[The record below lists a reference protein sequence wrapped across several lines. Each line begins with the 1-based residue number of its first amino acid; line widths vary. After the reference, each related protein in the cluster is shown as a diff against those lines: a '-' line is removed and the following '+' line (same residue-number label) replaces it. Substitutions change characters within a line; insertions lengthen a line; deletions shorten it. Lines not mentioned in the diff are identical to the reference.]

1 MGGAAKHLQPLK
13 PRSPQTSSPH
23 HPHNRRRSSRHHHH
37 HHFPQG
43 SLVEVRTDEE
53 DFKGVFFS
61 ATVLPPPKKG
71 SKKKSEK
78 LYVEYI
84 DLLADEDGSDRLRE
98 YVDISFV
105 RPPPPLQEIVK
116 GFEPDDVVDAFYK
129 DGWWTGVVSR
139 VVEGGQRFVVT
150 FQYPPDELEFGLAEL
165 RVHWDWVNGSWVRP
179 GKQNIAGSMFDV
191 GRTVEVSFDR
201 EDRRDAWFPATIQE
215 DLGKGAFVVEYCSE
229 DTDNKVEALKVTI
242 DSPHLRPCP
251 PLLKEKNFDL
261 LEKVDAFFNFGWWSG
276 VITKELENSRY
287 VVFFKQMKRDKEFYQ
302 SELRPH
308 MEWKDGKWF
317 TSSQS
322 MGYMELRDFAVTGFS
337 VMMEC
342 MDTHPCKFQCH
353 CGHCPVNYSGDR
365 KDSCDRKSPSSSTL
379 RKGQLE
385 QLTSD
390 DKKMSHMTAS
400 VIKRRQNLSDSW
412 GALSQPLKKLE
423 EGNVLGSSQ
432 QVTHDRSTEEMCVSV
447 SPVSINYKAS
457 SARQTATG
465 DCSSD
470 QPSWGR
476 RLGKPSR
483 HLSWCLHFKFN
494 PPNHRMGFILAR
506 FGTQRECCRLCL
518 LARRKQRNIDATEK
532 FGEVVNLTSSY
543 DYEPKLQLESLEL
556 NIEGKEPDALGNT
569 TPVQNEQVKEE
580 GERPVI
586 IGLPCTEMGS
596 SEFGRKGKRGS
607 RSSSKLI
614 MNPGNGQM
622 QQLNDS
628 TILKMKLT
636 QTMRFWVF
644 SLGKNKQFVYDS
656 KFSDPLSPRRALW
669 LDGILAPWL
678 TDSRQLEVV
687 EFSERRKRGRPRKLQ
702 IESIRTSVAENGV
715 VGSDDVYRKD
725 DEPHRVLE
733 VEVME
738 VTLRNQEKTV
748 FNNDKLTNGRS
759 GPKSKEGSVMK
770 RTFAKMHNEK
780 VVKDSITVQENS
792 SFKRGRRRVRG
803 EKIALQVQDSLDSSG
818 RKMMEVNCT
827 VEVNKVI
834 CDAPSNELDD
844 EPLSK
849 WIEGMH
855 SSSFIDG
862 SRPSPVSTM
871 EECIGNGEKQ
881 RDNIV
886 LEEDGGKQ
894 PENGKGA
901 SVSVDEGSIVPCE
914 QQSLPFVKNTVLWK
928 TIESMEVFQRI
939 PQRPH
944 FQPLE
949 NFRESSREGLAIGY
963 MVTFS
968 SVVEKTSRLQVND
981 PKSITDDILE
991 TLADLERQ
999 GFDVRAVRERVAELL
1014 SVKDKQER
1022 LVDEVDKL
1030 NNQILEH
1037 NREKSRIDE
1046 EIREINEHIGKLQQK
1061 LSLAES
1067 AKEKEDDEIASLLA
1081 RLKETEESINKVG
1094 RDFEGIAASR
1104 L

>member
-317 TSSQS
+317 TSSQ
-322 MGYMELRDFAVTGFS
+322 
-337 VMMEC
+337 MMEC

-476 RLGKPSR
+476 RL
-483 HLSWCLHFKFN
+483 
-494 PPNHRMGFILAR
+494 
-506 FGTQRECCRLCL
+506 
-518 LARRKQRNIDATEK
+518 RRKQRNIDATEK

-628 TILKMKLT
+628 TILKMK
-636 QTMRFWVF
+636 
-644 SLGKNKQFVYDS
+644 
-656 KFSDPLSPRRALW
+656 
-669 LDGILAPWL
+669 
-678 TDSRQLEVV
+678 DSRQLEVV

>member
-1 MGGAAKHLQPLK
+1 MQ
-13 PRSPQTSSPH
+13 
-23 HPHNRRRSSRHHHH
+23 
-37 HHFPQG
+37 
-43 SLVEVRTDEE
+43 
-53 DFKGVFFS
+53 
-61 ATVLPPPKKG
+61 
-71 SKKKSEK
+71 
-78 LYVEYI
+78 
-84 DLLADEDGSDRLRE
+84 
-98 YVDISFV
+98 
-105 RPPPPLQEIVK
+105 
-116 GFEPDDVVDAFYK
+116 
-129 DGWWTGVVSR
+129 
-139 VVEGGQRFVVT
+139 
-150 FQYPPDELEFGLAEL
+150 
-165 RVHWDWVNGSWVRP
+165 
-179 GKQNIAGSMFDV
+179 
-191 GRTVEVSFDR
+191 
-201 EDRRDAWFPATIQE
+201 
-215 DLGKGAFVVEYCSE
+215 
-229 DTDNKVEALKVTI
+229 
-242 DSPHLRPCP
+242 
-251 PLLKEKNFDL
+251 
-261 LEKVDAFFNFGWWSG
+261 
-276 VITKELENSRY
+276 
-287 VVFFKQMKRDKEFYQ
+287 
-302 SELRPH
+302 
-308 MEWKDGKWF
+308 
-317 TSSQS
+317 
-322 MGYMELRDFAVTGFS
+322 
-337 VMMEC
+337 
-342 MDTHPCKFQCH
+342 
-353 CGHCPVNYSGDR
+353 
-365 KDSCDRKSPSSSTL
+365 
-379 RKGQLE
+379 
-385 QLTSD
+385 
-390 DKKMSHMTAS
+390 
-400 VIKRRQNLSDSW
+400 
-412 GALSQPLKKLE
+412 
-423 EGNVLGSSQ
+423 
-432 QVTHDRSTEEMCVSV
+432 
-447 SPVSINYKAS
+447 
-457 SARQTATG
+457 
-465 DCSSD
+465 
-470 QPSWGR
+470 
-476 RLGKPSR
+476 
-483 HLSWCLHFKFN
+483 
-494 PPNHRMGFILAR
+494 
-506 FGTQRECCRLCL
+506 
-518 LARRKQRNIDATEK
+518 RRKQRNIDATEK

-628 TILKMKLT
+628 TILKMK
-636 QTMRFWVF
+636 
-644 SLGKNKQFVYDS
+644 
-656 KFSDPLSPRRALW
+656 
-669 LDGILAPWL
+669 
-678 TDSRQLEVV
+678 DSRQLEVV

>member
-1 MGGAAKHLQPLK
+1 
-13 PRSPQTSSPH
+13 
-23 HPHNRRRSSRHHHH
+23 
-37 HHFPQG
+37 
-43 SLVEVRTDEE
+43 
-53 DFKGVFFS
+53 
-61 ATVLPPPKKG
+61 
-71 SKKKSEK
+71 
-78 LYVEYI
+78 
-84 DLLADEDGSDRLRE
+84 
-98 YVDISFV
+98 
-105 RPPPPLQEIVK
+105 
-116 GFEPDDVVDAFYK
+116 
-129 DGWWTGVVSR
+129 
-139 VVEGGQRFVVT
+139 
-150 FQYPPDELEFGLAEL
+150 
-165 RVHWDWVNGSWVRP
+165 
-179 GKQNIAGSMFDV
+179 MFDV

-317 TSSQS
+317 TSSQ
-322 MGYMELRDFAVTGFS
+322 
-337 VMMEC
+337 MMEC

-476 RLGKPSR
+476 RL
-483 HLSWCLHFKFN
+483 
-494 PPNHRMGFILAR
+494 
-506 FGTQRECCRLCL
+506 
-518 LARRKQRNIDATEK
+518 RRKQRNIDATEK

-628 TILKMKLT
+628 TILKMK
-636 QTMRFWVF
+636 
-644 SLGKNKQFVYDS
+644 
-656 KFSDPLSPRRALW
+656 
-669 LDGILAPWL
+669 
-678 TDSRQLEVV
+678 DSRQLEVV

>member
-1 MGGAAKHLQPLK
+1 MGGAAKHPQLLK
-13 PRSPQTSSPH
+13 PRSPQISSPH
-23 HPHNRRRSSRHHHH
+23 HPHNRRRRSSSSRHHHH
-37 HHFPQG
+37 FPLG

-61 ATVLPPPKKG
+61 ATVLPPPKKC
-71 SKKKSEK
+71 SKKKPEK
-78 LYVEYI
+78 LYVEYN
-84 DLLADEDGSDRLRE
+84 DLLADEDGSERLRE

-116 GFEPDDVVDAFYK
+116 CFEPDDVVDAFYK
-129 DGWWTGVVSR
+129 DGWWTGVVTR
-139 VVEGGQRFVVT
+139 VLEGGQRFVVT
-150 FQYPPDELEFGLAEL
+150 FQYPPDELEFRLAEL

-191 GRTVEVSFDR
+191 GRNVEVSFDR
-201 EDRRDAWFPATIQE
+201 EDCRDAWFPATIQE
-215 DLGKGAFVVEYCSE
+215 DLGNGAFVVEYCSE
-229 DTDNKVEALKVTI
+229 DTGNNVQALKVTI
-242 DSPHLRPCP
+242 DSLHLRPCP

-261 LEKVDAFFNFGWWSG
+261 LEKVDAFFSFGWWSG

-287 VVFFKQMKRDKEFYQ
+287 VVFFKQMKRDKEFYL

-317 TSSQS
+317 TSSQ
-322 MGYMELRDFAVTGFS
+322 
-337 VMMEC
+337 
-342 MDTHPCKFQCH
+342 P
-353 CGHCPVNYSGDR
+353 
-365 KDSCDRKSPSSSTL
+365 
-379 RKGQLE
+379 
-385 QLTSD
+385 LT
-390 DKKMSHMTAS
+390 
-400 VIKRRQNLSDSW
+400 
-412 GALSQPLKKLE
+412 KLE

-432 QVTHDRSTEEMCVSV
+432 QITHDRSIEEMSVSV
-447 SPVSINYKAS
+447 SPVSVNYKAS

-465 DCSSD
+465 DRSSD
-470 QPSWGR
+470 HPSWGR
-476 RLGKPSR
+476 RL
-483 HLSWCLHFKFN
+483 
-494 PPNHRMGFILAR
+494 
-506 FGTQRECCRLCL
+506 
-518 LARRKQRNIDATEK
+518 RRKQRNIDATEK
-532 FGEVVNLTSSY
+532 FVEAVNLTSSY
-543 DYEPKLQLESLEL
+543 DYEPKSQLESLEL
-556 NIEGKEPDALGNT
+556 NVEGKVPDALGNT
-569 TPVQNEQVKEE
+569 TPVQNERVKEE
-580 GERPVI
+580 AERPVI

-596 SEFGRKGKRGS
+596 SEFGRKGKRGC
-607 RSSSKLI
+607 RSNSKAI
-614 MNPGNGQM
+614 MSPGNDQM
-622 QQLNDS
+622 QQPNDS
-628 TILKMKLT
+628 TILKMK
-636 QTMRFWVF
+636 
-644 SLGKNKQFVYDS
+644 
-656 KFSDPLSPRRALW
+656 
-669 LDGILAPWL
+669 
-678 TDSRQLEVV
+678 DSRQLEAV

-702 IESIRTSVAENGV
+702 IKSMRTSVEENGA

-725 DEPHRVLE
+725 DDPHRVLE

-738 VTLRNQEKTV
+738 VTLCSQEKRV
-748 FNNDKLTNGRS
+748 FNNDELTIGRS
-759 GPKSKEGSVMK
+759 GPKSKEGNIMK

-780 VVKDSITVQENS
+780 VVKDSITVQDNRS
-792 SFKRGRRRVRG
+792 LKRGRRRVRG
-803 EKIALQVQDSLDSSG
+803 EKIALQVQDSFDSSG
-818 RKMMEVNCT
+818 GKMMEVNCT

-834 CDAPSNELDD
+834 CESPSNELDD

-862 SRPSPVSTM
+862 SKPSPVSAM
-871 EECIGNGEKQ
+871 VECIENGKKQ
-881 RDNIV
+881 RDNIA
-886 LEEDGGKQ
+886 LEEDSEKQ
-894 PENGKGA
+894 PEIGEGD
-901 SVSVDEGSIVPCE
+901 SLSVDEGSIVPCE

-944 FQPLE
+944 FKPLE

-968 SVVEKTSRLQVND
+968 SVVEKTSRLQVSD

-999 GFDVRAVRERVAELL
+999 GFDVRTVRERVAELL
-1014 SVKDKQER
+1014 SVKDKQEK

-1046 EIREINEHIGKLQQK
+1046 EIGEINEHIGKLQKK

-1081 RLKETEESINKVG
+1081 RLKETEESIYKVG